1 MISSAPRIDLRL
13 VAALE
18 RLDDESLP
26 IAEVCRR
33 VGAVADVLEVTRPS
47 YEQLRVLVRLH
58 RRRRLAPNARE
69 ILLDVA
75 SRARPPEAMLD
86 LFDGAK

>member
-1 MISSAPRIDLRL
+1 MTSSAPRIDLRL

-18 RLDDESLP
+18 RLDDGTLP
-26 IAEVCRR
+26 VAEVCRR
-33 VGAVADVLEVTRPS
+33 VGRVADELGLVRPS
-47 YEQLRVLVRLH
+47 YEQLRVLVGLH

-69 ILLDVA
+69 LLLDVA
-75 SRARPPEAMLD
+75 ARRRAPEALLD